1 MSFKK
6 FLILIFLLNLFFRP
20 DAKAQLSIIQDL
32 SDTYVNKLIDT
43 AKKNYPRVR
52 SYQNR
57 INIANSNISKTKAGL
72 LNAFT
77 VSYIYQPGVNN
88 GVDPA
93 NPTTSYFRGF
103 QAGVFVNIGAL
114 VSQPSLIKQA
124 REELIIAHNDQDE
137 YFITLTTEVKK
148 RYYMYIQRGA
158 EVKLQTRSTLETESA
173 LKDAKYRFQ
182 KGELTFEDYNKMQ
195 IQYTEHQQTK
205 IQAEANLFTAKAD
218 LEELLGTNLEN
229 IK

>member
-1 MSFKK
+1 M
-6 FLILIFLLNLFFRP
+6 LPLIFLLNLFFRP
-20 DAKAQLSIIQDL
+20 DAKAQLTIIPDL

-72 LNAFT
+72 LNALT
-77 VSYIYQPGVNN
+77 VSYIY
-88 GVDPA
+88 
-93 NPTTSYFRGF
+93 

-218 LEELLGTNLEN
+218 LEELLGTKLEN

>member
-6 FLILIFLLNLFFRP
+6 MLPLIFLLNLFFRP
-20 DAKAQLSIIQDL
+20 DAKAQLTIIPDL

-72 LNAFT
+72 LNALT

-88 GVDPA
+88 TIDPV
-93 NPTTSYFRGF
+93 NPTTSYFKGF

-218 LEELLGTNLEN
+218 LEELLGTKLEN